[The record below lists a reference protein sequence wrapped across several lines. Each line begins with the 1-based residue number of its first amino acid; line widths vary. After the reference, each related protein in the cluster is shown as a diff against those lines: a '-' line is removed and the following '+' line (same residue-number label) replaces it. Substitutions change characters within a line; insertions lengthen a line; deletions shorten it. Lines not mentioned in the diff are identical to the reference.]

1 MEVGQLRE
9 QEEPAPMTRPY
20 AIPKRLVW
28 EAFQRVKANGGAS
41 GVDAESIADFEKK
54 LGDNLYRLWSRMESG
69 SYFPPP
75 VKAVPIPKKS
85 GGVRILGVPTVAD
98 RVAQTVVKQVLEP
111 ILEPIFDD
119 NSYGYRPGR
128 SAHDAIALVRR
139 RSWEY
144 NWVVEFDIKG
154 LFDHIDHDLLLRA
167 VRKHCRIPRVLL
179 YVERWL
185 RAPMSTENGERIG
198 RDRGTPQGGVVSP
211 LLANLFLHYAIDAWI
226 RREMRSVRL
235 CRYADDGVIH
245 CRSQAQARFALDKL
259 GARLRDCG
267 LELHPEKTRIVYC
280 KDVNRTAEYPVTQF
294 TFLGYTFRPRR
305 AVDKYGRLYVNFSPG
320 VSRDALTAM
329 RQTVRSW
336 HLQLKSDRELG
347 DLSNMFGPVLRG
359 WANYYG
365 RFHSSALQPL
375 WRHINAYLVRW
386 LRRKYRNLARGKCR
400 AIRALERLA
409 ATNRRAFVHWEQ
421 GVYTAAR

>member
-1 MEVGQLRE
+1 
-9 QEEPAPMTRPY
+9 MTRPY

-54 LGDNLYRLWSRMESG
+54 LGNNLYKLWSRMESG

-111 ILEPIFDD
+111 ILEPVFDN
-119 NSYGYRPGR
+119 NSFGYRPGR

-144 NWVVEFDIKG
+144 DWVIEFDIKG

-167 VRKHCRIPRVLL
+167 VRTHCRIPWVLL

-185 RAPMSTENGERIG
+185 RAPMATKTGERTE

-211 LLANLFLHYAIDAWI
+211 LLANLFLHYAIDTWV

-245 CRSQAQARFALDKL
+245 CRSQAQARLALDKL
-259 GARLRDCG
+259 GQRLRDCG
-267 LELHPEKTRIVYC
+267 LELHPEKTRIIYC
-280 KDVNRTAEYPVTQF
+280 KDVNRPAEYPVTQF

-305 AVDKYGRLYVNFSPG
+305 ALDKYGRLYVNFSPA

-336 HLQLKSDRELG
+336 HLQLKSDKELG
-347 DLSNMFGPVLRG
+347 DLSNMFGPVVRG

-365 RFHSSALQPL
+365 RFHPSALQPL
-375 WRHINAYLVRW
+375 WRHINGYLVRW
-386 LRRKYRNLARGKCR
+386 LRRKYRHLARGTCR

-409 ATNRRAFVHWEQ
+409 AMNRSAFVHWER
-421 GVYTAAR
+421 GVFTAAR

>member
-41 GVDAESIADFEKK
+41 GVDAESIVDFEKK
-54 LGDNLYRLWSRMESG
+54 LGDNLYKLWSRMESG

-85 GGVRILGVPTVAD
+85 GGMRILGVPTVAD

-111 ILEPIFDD
+111 ILEPVFDN

-144 NWVVEFDIKG
+144 DWVVEFDIKG

-167 VRKHCRIPRVLL
+167 VRKHCRIPWVLL

-185 RAPMSTENGERIG
+185 RAPMASHTGERIE

-211 LLANLFLHYAIDAWI
+211 LLANLFLHYAIDTWI

-245 CRSQAQARFALDKL
+245 GRSQAQARLALDRL
-259 GARLRDCG
+259 GQRLRDCG

-280 KDVNRTAEYPVTQF
+280 KDVNRRAEYPVTQF

-305 AVDKYGRLYVNFSPG
+305 AVDKYGRLYVNFSPA

-336 HLQLKSDRELG
+336 HLQLKSDKELG
-347 DLSNMFGPVLRG
+347 DLSNMFGPVVRG

-365 RFHSSALQPL
+365 RFHPSALQPL
-375 WRHINAYLVRW
+375 WRHINGYLVRW
-386 LRRKYRNLARGKCR
+386 LRRKYRHLSRGKCR

-409 ATNRRAFVHWEQ
+409 AKNRSAFVHWER
-421 GVYTAAR
+421 GVFTAAR